1 MSKKMIVN
9 ESNIHEITEKVRK
22 LFTYMEYIDVND
34 YLKKLCTPY
43 MYCLE
48 KYYTIEDEEK
58 KCFFMHESNL
68 IDVELVFHVKASEFH
83 VNDLVKIRQYWRVD
97 DVYVRVKE
105 EESTVNVED
114 SPLSINIPD
123 YTMEL
128 VVLIRVELPP
138 DNISWSIKKGYIDDA
153 LSFGDELDDLEL
165 EIGF

>member
-22 LFTYMEYIDVND
+22 LFTYREYIDVND
-34 YLKKLCTPY
+34 YLTKLCAPY

-48 KYYTIEDEEK
+48 KYYTIEGK
-58 KCFFMHESNL
+58 KCFFTCGCNL
-68 IDVELVFHVKASEFH
+68 TDVELVFHVEESEFH
-83 VNDLVKIRQYWRVD
+83 VNDLVKIRQYWQVD
-97 DVYVRVKE
+97 DVYVRVRE
-105 EESTVNVED
+105 EEFTVNVKD

-128 VVLIRVELPP
+128 VVLIKVELPP
-138 DNISWSIKKGYIDDA
+138 DNTSWSIQKRYIDDA
-153 LSFGDELDDLEL
+153 LSFADELNDLEL